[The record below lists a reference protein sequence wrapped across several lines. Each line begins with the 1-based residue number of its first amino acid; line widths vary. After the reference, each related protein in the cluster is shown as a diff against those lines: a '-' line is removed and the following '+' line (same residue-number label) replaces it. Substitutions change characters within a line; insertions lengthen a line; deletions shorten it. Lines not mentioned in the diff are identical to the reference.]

1 MIKTEMSMKKIFGI
15 LAAAAAVV
23 MTASCDLNLTPANTL
38 SYDSENLITNETDLI
53 GFEAGILAQIR
64 GLEYGVYDWA
74 SDVQMDY
81 FNAVNDYGNNG
92 GGIHRSDD
100 SFSASDYDT
109 RDNWSGPYGAIKNFN
124 ILIHGA
130 QVVPDGLQKK
140 AAIAR
145 GEAYFGRAM
154 AYLHM
159 VRLFGKPYKTGSNTL
174 GVPLVLEYD
183 QSARPARA
191 TVAEVYDAIKAD
203 LDSAAVLLADVPGK
217 VGSQVPTIDAV
228 NALYARYYLDLG
240 DWSNAA
246 SKAMSVIN
254 SNAGYALSADAEAM
268 ENEWV
273 NDEGT
278 EPIMQMYASL
288 TEGRGYHD
296 YYQNMSMDSQEGHGL
311 YYHPYFIPTKALV
324 EAYDEGDLRKSQWF
338 TTGEPFFASGI
349 WYDNITVFTKYHG
362 NPALRSNDIPNTAQ
376 AIKPFLI
383 SEMYLIAAEAYLN
396 SGNTAEA
403 TAQLNVLQDKRGAV
417 KTVANENNVQHEWF
431 RETVGEGLRISC
443 LKRWGLGYSTRAAQD
458 NAAAGGVVVTGA
470 SFTEKSMAASDY
482 HFQWPVPT
490 YDMQIN
496 ANLVQNDGYTSE
508 PVD

>member
-15 LAAAAAVV
+15 LAAAAAVL
-23 MTASCDLNLTPANTL
+23 MTASCELDLTPANTL

-53 GFEAGILAQIR
+53 GFQAGIRAQIR

-100 SFSASDYDT
+100 TFSASDYNT

-130 QVVPDGLQKK
+130 QVVPDGLQAK
-140 AAIAR
+140 AAIVR

-159 VRLFGKPYKTGSNTL
+159 VRLFAKPYNTGSSTL
-174 GVPLVLEYD
+174 GMPLVLEYD
-183 QSARPARA
+183 QSARPERA
-191 TVAEVYDAIKAD
+191 TVAQTYVAIKQD
-203 LDSAAVLLADVPGK
+203 LDSAAVLLAGVAGK
-217 VGSQVPTIDAV
+217 VGSQYPTIDAV
-228 NALYARYYLDLG
+228 NALYARYYLDVADYG
-240 DWSNAA
+240 NAA

-254 SNAGYALSADAEAM
+254 SSAGYALSADADAM
-268 ENEWV
+268 EEEWI

-288 TEGRGYHD
+288 TEGIGYHSL
-296 YYQNMSMDSQEGHGL
+296 YQNMAMDSQEGHGL

-324 EAYDEGDLRKSQWF
+324 EAYDQGDLRKDQWF
-338 TTGEPFFASGI
+338 TTGKPFYASGI
-349 WYDNITVFTKYHG
+349 WYDDITVFTKYHG
-362 NPALRSNDIPNTAQ
+362 NPTLRSNDIPNAGQ

-383 SEMYLIAAEAYLN
+383 SEMYLIAAEAYLA
-396 SGNTAEA
+396 SGSTSEA
-403 TAQLNVLQDKRGAV
+403 TAQLNVLQEKRGAE
-417 KTVANENNVQHEWF
+417 KTVANEANVQKEWF

-443 LKRWGLGYSTRAAQD
+443 LKRWGLGYSGRTAQD
-458 NAAAGGVVVTGA
+458 AAVSGGVVVPGA
-470 SFTEKSMAASDY
+470 SYTEKSMAASDF

-496 ANLVQNDGYTSE
+496 TNLVQNDGYISE
-508 PVD
+508 PVE

>member
-15 LAAAAAVV
+15 LAAAAAVTL
-23 MTASCDLNLTPANTL
+23 TASCDLNLTPANTL
-38 SYDSENLITNETDLI
+38 SYDRDNLVTNETDLN
-53 GFEAGILAQIR
+53 GFEAGVLAQIR

-92 GGIHRSDD
+92 GSVHRSDD
-100 SFSASDYDT
+100 SFTASDYDS

-124 ILIHGA
+124 IVINGM

-140 AAIAR
+140 AALAR

-159 VRLFGKPYKTGSNTL
+159 VRLFGKPYNTGSNTL
-174 GVPLVLEYD
+174 GMPLVTEYD
-183 QSARPARA
+183 QSARPARS
-191 TVAEVYDAIKAD
+191 TVAETYELIKKD
-203 LDSAAVLLADVPGK
+203 LDSASVLLAGVPGA
-217 VGSQVPTIDAV
+217 VASQKPTIDAV

-254 SNAGYALSADAEAM
+254 SKAGYKLSSTAEEM
-268 ENEWV
+268 EAEWI

-288 TEGRGYHD
+288 TEGIGSHS
-296 YYQNMSMDSQEGHGL
+296 YYQNMAMDSQEGHGL

-324 EAYDEGDLRKSQWF
+324 EAYDQGDLRKDQWF
-338 TTGEPFFASGI
+338 TTGEPFYASGL

-362 NPALRSNDIPNTAQ
+362 NPALRSNNIPNSGQ

-396 SGNTAEA
+396 SGNTGEA
-403 TAQLNVLQDKRGAV
+403 TAQLNVLQGARGAA
-417 KTVANENNVQHEWF
+417 KTVANEETVRNEWF
-431 RETVGEGLRISC
+431 KETVGEGLRISC
-443 LKRWGLGYSTRAAQD
+443 LKRWGAGYSTRAAQE
-458 NAAAGGVVVTGA
+458 NAGGVVVEGA
-470 SFTEKSMAASDY
+470 NYTEKSMPASDF

-490 YDMQIN
+490 YEMQIN
-496 ANLVQNDGYTSE
+496 TNLVQNDGYKAE
-508 PVD
+508 AID